1 MLSGWHRSKRCSI
14 QHRGALAA
22 AAPAAPPAGGA
33 VVTPSRTQK
42 VAPSPIHEPL
52 HSTFPINL
60 TDIFNAGNLSLL
72 SSDKSNP
79 ENILTNF
86 YSSPKIFLSLKNQT
100 NTKLFHCL
108 GKVVFF

>member
-1 MLSGWHRSKRCSI
+1 MLSGWHRSKRCSNR
-14 QHRGALAA
+14 HRGALAA
-22 AAPAAPPAGGA
+22 AAPAAPPAGVA

-42 VAPSPIHEPL
+42 VAPSPIHKPL

-86 YSSPKIFLSLKNQT
+86 YSFPKIFLSLKNQT
-100 NTKLFHCL
+100 NTKLFH
-108 GKVVFF
+108 